1 VSTVRDLLMEARG
14 WLGAF
19 ECGDPKGQWS
29 LGLLQRIDAALER
42 DRVHASADEDPPR
55 EPLGEI
61 REYLVRD
68 CHGEVWVAEWLDGQ
82 VWVVDGLMR
91 GRGYVVA
98 WRELPDTEECGR

>member
-29 LGLLQRIDAALER
+29 LGLLRRIDAALER
-42 DRVHASADEDPPR
+42 DRVHVARHEDPPR
-55 EPLGEI
+55 LPPGES

-68 CHGEVWVAEWLDGQ
+68 CHGEVWVAEWLDGEA
-82 VWVVDGLMR
+82 WVVDGLLR
-91 GRGYVVA
+91 DPGYVVA
-98 WRELPDTEECGR
+98 WRELPPMEFE